1 MPLKI
6 DVSVDNVYDS
16 FILWVNAIRNNN
28 KAHFV

>member
-6 DVSVDNVYDS
+6 DVRVDNVYES
-16 FILWVNAIRNNN
+16 FILWVNAIHNYN